1 MQKSTSSYS
10 VVCVRKRDG
19 TLRLCIDY
27 WQLNESSMK
36 DKRPIPRIQDELNCL
51 IHFVRSR

>member
-36 DKRPIPRIQDELNCL
+36 DKRPFPRIQDELNCL
-51 IHFVRSR
+51 KGNA